1 MLRYT
6 HLAIILI
13 AVYMPDQTWAIP
25 TLAGIQ
31 LALTAFFYYMVFGL
45 LSGLSRSGL
54 NEDIDIQD
62 MLITRIVT
70 GLSLTILIMTGQPIY
85 WVIAALAMPWYVTN
99 ILTDIFAILVKYE
112 VLEITDKE

>member
-13 AVYMPDQTWAIP
+13 AVYLPAETWAIP

-45 LSGLSRSGL
+45 LSGISRSAL
-54 NEDIDIQD
+54 SEDIDIQD
-62 MLITRIVT
+62 MLINRIVI

-85 WVIAALAMPWYVTN
+85 WVIAALSMPWYVTN

>member
-1 MLRYT
+1 MLRYI

-13 AVYMPDQTWAIP
+13 AVYVPTQTWAIP
-25 TLAGIQ
+25 VLAGIQ
-31 LALTAFFYYMVFGL
+31 LALTVFFYYMVFGL

-54 NEDIDIQD
+54 NEDIDVQD

-70 GLSLTILIMTGQPIY
+70 GLSLTILIMTWQPVY
-85 WVIAALAMPWYVTN
+85 WVIAALAMPWYITN
-99 ILTDIFAILVKYE
+99 ILTDIFAILVKYQ